1 MADPVPGLRAIL
13 EENGE
18 LLVRREDGRLIDLS
32 GQLYFD
38 FGGDPRPVV
47 GAVRLQMTAEE
58 WHRQAYQAEAEER
71 FLDALKA
78 YRQALVIGG
87 PDADICY
94 GLARVLFVL
103 GKKEL
108 AAERFRQTVEVDP
121 MHASAWNSLGIVLED
136 LGEPEEAVAAYQMAL
151 KAAPGYTEVHCHLAD
166 LLEKLGQ
173 PAEAQ
178 IHWRAYSQ
186 SGMDAEWLRYARGRL
201 REQG

>member
-18 LLVRREDGRLIDLS
+18 LLVRREDGRLIDRS

-38 FGGDPRPVV
+38 FGGEARPTTV
-47 GAVRLQMTAEE
+47 AIRPQMTAEE
-58 WHRQAYQAEAEER
+58 WYRQAYQAETEER
-71 FLDALKA
+71 FLDALKV
-78 YRQALVIGG
+78 YRKALLIGG
-87 PDADICY
+87 PDAEICY

-103 GKKEL
+103 GKKES

-121 MHASAWNSLGIVLED
+121 MHASGWNSLGVVLEE

-151 KAAPGYTEVHCHLAD
+151 KAEPGYTEVHCHLAD
-166 LLEKLGQ
+166 ILEKLGR

-178 IHWRAYSQ
+178 AHWRAYLQ
-186 SGMDAEWLRYARGRL
+186 SGVDREWLRYARERL
-201 REQG
+201 RERG